1 MKTFSVNGLRRTCLA
16 LLLGGA
22 CASSAF
28 AQTKLP
34 APDIHFYGLV
44 DVWGGAR
51 QFPGGNSEW
60 LISDGGMST
69 SYWGLSASDQ
79 LAEGY
84 KAVVTLE
91 GFFRPTDGAYGRF
104 DGDTFLS
111 RSAYAGIE
119 SPYGSL
125 HIGRVTTPLF
135 ISTILFNPFVD
146 SYGFSP
152 MIKQTYLGVGSYPS
166 YTTDQ
171 GVAGDSG
178 WSNAAQYQ
186 SPEFHGLKG
195 NVTYA
200 SGNSSDHHGAKKVA
214 AQLLYANG
222 NFAATGVYQYLNYN
236 GQPADLGQIVSGWTS
251 QSVAQVG
258 ASYDW
263 KVVKAFAQYMYTHN
277 QQAGEG
283 HWNVNTGQLG
293 VSVPTGKG
301 SVLASYAYSND
312 TGGMEQTRRTWSLG
326 YDYPFTKNTDAYV
339 AYMSDKISDQSGGYT
354 FGLGLRVKF

>member
-1 MKTFSVNGLRRTCLA
+1 MKTFTVFGFRRAWCA
-16 LLLGGA
+16 VLLGWA
-22 CASSAF
+22 CVSPAF
-28 AQTKLP
+28 AETDLP
-34 APDIHFYGLV
+34 APKVHFYGLV
-44 DVWGGAR
+44 DVWGGA
-51 QFPGGNSEW
+51 QKFPGGNSES

-69 SYWGLSASDQ
+69 SYWGVGASEQ

-125 HIGRVTTPLF
+125 YIGRVTTPLF

-166 YTTDQ
+166 YATDQ

-178 WSNAAQYQ
+178 WSNALQYQ

-200 SGNSSDHHGAKKVA
+200 SGNSSEHHGAKKVA
-214 AQLLYANG
+214 AQLMYAHG
-222 NFAATGVYQYLNYN
+222 AFAATGVYQYINYN
-236 GQPADLGQIVSGWTS
+236 GQPGDLGQIVPGWTS
-251 QSVAQVG
+251 QSVAQLG

-263 KVVKAFAQYMYTHN
+263 KVVKLFAQYMHTHN
-277 QQAGEG
+277 QANQG
-283 HWNVNTGQLG
+283 HWNVNTGQVG
-293 VSVPTGKG
+293 VSVPAGKG

-312 TGGMEQTRRTWSLG
+312 SGGMGQTRRTWSLG
-326 YDYPFTKNTDAYV
+326 YDYPFTKYVDAYA
-339 AYMSDKISDQSGGYT
+339 AYMNDKISDQSGGYT
-354 FGLGLRVKF
+354 VGVGLRVKF